1 MKRIFCVMLMLVML
15 ASIAAI
21 GVSAQD
27 PYEKILLLGDSI
39 TYGSGLDGEGK
50 SPLFYGNLLCDYFN
64 IKSENCKNAAVPG
77 ATSADLVKSLQ
88 GMSEDVKDADVIII
102 SIGCNDLVGFLSD
115 GANAVLDGKFQSMA
129 QLLDIMKNA
138 EQAKAF
144 MAQMT
149 EEKVAGVLTQYAANL
164 GSVAQF
170 IRDNNTEA
178 EVVFL
183 TQYDPF
189 SGISGM
195 DQIAV
200 RADAAILMLN
210 DVIRMKAEEYACAY
224 VDVHMAFLG
233 QASAYTNMASFD
245 ILPNAQG
252 HEQIFKVIAKYLDQV
267 APVVT
272 EPDTTSPVTTAEVT
286 TVAMETD
293 VPAETTDA
301 SGDLPSEVPVTD
313 ATGGGCGAA
322 VSVGVIAVIALCGV
336 VVCKKK
342 K

>member
-1 MKRIFCVMLMLVML
+1 MKRIICAVLMLVML

-21 GVSAQD
+21 GVSAQE

-39 TYGSGLDGEGK
+39 TYGSGLEGEGK

-77 ATSADLVKSLQ
+77 ATSADLVKSLP
-88 GMSEDVKDADVIII
+88 DVTEHIKAADVIII
-102 SIGCNDLVGFLSD
+102 TIGCNDLVGFLSE

-129 QLLDIMKNA
+129 QLLEIMKNA

-144 MAQMT
+144 MALMT

-164 GSVAQF
+164 DSIAKS
-170 IRDNNTEA
+170 IRSNNAEA
-178 EVVFL
+178 EVIFL

-189 SGISGM
+189 SGIEGM
-195 DQIAV
+195 DQLAI

-210 DVIRMKAEEYACAY
+210 DVIRMKAEENGCAW

-233 QASAYTNMASFD
+233 QAPAYTNMASFD
-245 ILPNAQG
+245 ILPSAAG

-267 APVVT
+267 APQVTTPVT
-272 EPDTTSPVTTAEVT
+272 ETPETTELITTTETPSETTATPVVDTTAPDT
-286 TVAMETD
+286 
-293 VPAETTDA
+293 DA
-301 SGDLPSEVPVTD
+301 VE
-313 ATGGGCGAA
+313 TGGGCGAT

-336 VVCKKK
+336 VLCKKK

>member
-1 MKRIFCVMLMLVML
+1 MKRIFCAMLMLVML

-27 PYEKILLLGDSI
+27 PYEKVLLLGDSI
-39 TYGSGLDGEGK
+39 TYGSGLEGESK

-77 ATSADLVKSLQ
+77 ATSSDLAKSIQ
-88 GMSEDVKDADVIII
+88 SMAEDVKAADVIII
-102 SIGCNDLVGFLSD
+102 SIGCNDLVGFLSE
-115 GANAVLDGKFQSMA
+115 GANAVLDGKFQSLG

-138 EQAKAF
+138 EQVKAF
-144 MAQMT
+144 MALMT
-149 EEKVAGVLTQYAANL
+149 EEKVAGVLTQYAVNV
-164 GSVAQF
+164 GSIAQF
-170 IRDNNTEA
+170 IRSNNAEA

-189 SGISGM
+189 SGLDGL

-210 DVIRMKAEEYACAY
+210 DVIRMKAEEYECAY

-233 QASAYTNMASFD
+233 QAATYTNMASFD

-272 EPDTTSPVTTAEVT
+272 TPVTEA
-286 TVAMETD
+286 
-293 VPAETTDA
+293 PETTDVVITA
-301 SGDLPSEVPVTD
+301 GTSVETTAAPADDITAPD
-313 ATGGGCGAA
+313 ADAADDSRGCGAA

>member
-1 MKRIFCVMLMLVML
+1 MKRIFCAMLMLVML

-21 GVSAQD
+21 GVSAQE

-39 TYGSGLDGEGK
+39 TYGSGLEGEGK

-102 SIGCNDLVGFLSD
+102 SIGCNDLVGFLSE
-115 GANAVLDGKFQSMA
+115 GANAVLDGKFQSLA

-144 MAQMT
+144 MALMT
-149 EEKVAGVLTQYAANL
+149 EEKIAGVLMQYATNL
-164 GSVAQF
+164 DSVAKF
-170 IRDNNTEA
+170 IRSNNAEA

-189 SGISGM
+189 SGIDGM

-210 DVIRMKAEEYACAY
+210 DVIRMKAEENGCAY
-224 VDVHMAFLG
+224 ADVHMAFLG
-233 QASAYTNMASFD
+233 QAHVYTNMASFD

-267 APVVT
+267 APPVI

-286 TVAMETD
+286 TAQAETD
-293 VPAETTDA
+293 APAETTDA

>member
-1 MKRIFCVMLMLVML
+1 MIVML
-15 ASIAAI
+15 ASVAAI
-21 GVSAQD
+21 VASAQE

-77 ATSADLVKSLQ
+77 ATSSDLAKSIQ
-88 GMSEDVKDADVIII
+88 GMAEDVKAADVIII
-102 SIGCNDLVGFLSD
+102 TIGCNDLVGFLSE
-115 GANAVLDGKFQSMA
+115 GANAVLGGKFQSLA

-144 MAQMT
+144 MALMT
-149 EEKVAGVLTQYAANL
+149 EEKIAGVLTQYAANL
-164 GSVAQF
+164 DSVAKF
-170 IRDNNTEA
+170 IRSNNAEA

-189 SGISGM
+189 SGIDGM
-195 DQIAV
+195 DQIAI

-210 DVIRMKAEEYACAY
+210 DVIRMKADENGCAY
-224 VDVHMAFLG
+224 ADVHMAFLG
-233 QASAYTNMASFD
+233 QAPAYTNMASFD
-245 ILPNAQG
+245 ILPNAAG

-267 APVVT
+267 APPVT
-272 EPDTTSPVTTAEVT
+272 APTTETPETTELITTAETPV
-286 TVAMETD
+286 
-293 VPAETTDA
+293 ETTATPIED
-301 SGDLPSEVPVTD
+301 VTSPD
-313 ATGGGCGAA
+313 TNAADDSRGCGAT
-322 VSVGVIAVIALCGV
+322 VSMGVIAVIALCGV
-336 VVCKKK
+336 VLCKKK